1 MPFELPCNWSWAT
14 LFEVTEFIRNGAQIK
29 QVKGAAGIPITR
41 IETISKNVLD
51 LTRMGYSDIFN
62 ENEYSNYYLQEGDIL
77 MSHINSRIHVGK
89 CALCRNIPYKIIH
102 GMNLLRICLK
112 KDILPEYI
120 TLFFRTNIFYTQIEP
135 CIKNAVNQASINIT
149 NLRKVLIPIPP
160 LAEQKRIVNTVN
172 TVFAKLDAIMESL

>member
-1 MPFELPCNWSWAT
+1 MLFELPCNWSWAT

-29 QVKGAAGIPITR
+29 QIKGAAGIPITR
-41 IETISKNVLD
+41 IETISDSELNLS
-51 LTRMGYSDIFN
+51 RMGYSDIFD

-112 KDILPEYI
+112 KEILPEYI
-120 TLFFRTNIFYTQIEP
+120 TLFFRTNIFYIQIDP
-135 CIKNAVNQASINIT
+135 YIKNAVNQASINIT
-149 NLRKVLIPIPP
+149 NLQKTLIPIPP
-160 LAEQKRIVNTVN
+160 LPEQKRIVDGVN
-172 TVFAKLDAIMESL
+172 KIFAKLDAIMEDL